1 MSSYLITV
9 NTIQGYSMLQINTK
23 ISPFRSKAFQTGS
36 DDFITVD
43 SEDLKGKWNVFFF
56 YPADFTYVC
65 PTELED
71 LADNYNDFQKMGVD
85 IYGISTDS
93 HFCHK
98 AWYDSSE
105 AIGKIQYPL
114 ISDNTFSISRSFEVL
129 REEEGRAERGT
140 FVIDPDGVIK
150 VMEITC
156 EGVGRDAEG
165 LLQKVKAAQYVRD
178 NPDEVC
184 PAKWKEGE
192 ATLAPSLD
200 LVGKI

>member
-1 MSSYLITV
+1 
-9 NTIQGYSMLQINTK
+9 MLQINTK
-23 ISPFRSKAFQTGS
+23 ISSFRSTAFQPGS

-43 SEDLKGKWNVFFF
+43 SENLKGKWNVFFF

-71 LADNYNDFQKMGVD
+71 LADNYSDFQKMGVD

-140 FVIDPDGVIK
+140 FVIDPDGVIT
-150 VMEITC
+150 VSYTH
-156 EGVGRDAEG
+156 
-165 LLQKVKAAQYVRD
+165 L
-178 NPDEVC
+178 
-184 PAKWKEGE
+184 
-192 ATLAPSLD
+192 TLPT
-200 LVGKI
+200 I

>member
-1 MSSYLITV
+1 
-9 NTIQGYSMLQINTK
+9 
-23 ISPFRSKAFQTGS
+23 
-36 DDFITVD
+36 
-43 SEDLKGKWNVFFF
+43 
-56 YPADFTYVC
+56 
-65 PTELED
+65 
-71 LADNYNDFQKMGVD
+71 MGVD

-156 EGVGRDAEG
+156 EGVGRDAKG
-165 LLQKVKAAQYVRD
+165 LLQMVKASMLEITLMRYVRR
-178 NPDEVC
+178 N
-184 PAKWKEGE
+184 
-192 ATLAPSLD
+192 
-200 LVGKI
+200 GKRVKLH

>member
-1 MSSYLITV
+1 
-9 NTIQGYSMLQINTK
+9 MLQINTEIK
-23 ISPFRSKAFQTGS
+23 PFKATAFKPGNE
-36 DDFITVD
+36 DFITID
-43 SEDLKGKWNVFFF
+43 SEDLHGRWNIFFF

-71 LADNYNDFQKMGVD
+71 LADNYETFQKMGVD
-85 IYGISTDS
+85 IYGVSTDS

-98 AWYDSSE
+98 AWFDSSE

-114 ISDNTFSISRSFEVL
+114 ISDNTFVISRNFEVL

-140 FVIDPDGVIK
+140 FVVDPDGLIK

-156 EGVGRDAEG
+156 EGVGRDAEA
-165 LLQKVKAAQYVRD
+165 LLQKVKAAQYIRE

>member
-1 MSSYLITV
+1 
-9 NTIQGYSMLQINTK
+9 MLQINTEIK
-23 ISPFRSKAFQTGS
+23 PFKATAFKPGYE
-36 DDFITVD
+36 DFITID
-43 SEDLKGKWNVFFF
+43 SNDLHGRWNIFFF

-71 LADNYNDFQKMGVD
+71 LADNYETFQKMGVD
-85 IYGISTDS
+85 IYGVSTDS

-98 AWYDSSE
+98 AWFDSSE

-114 ISDNTFSISRSFEVL
+114 ISDNTFIISRNFEVL

-140 FVIDPDGVIK
+140 FVVDPDGLIK

-165 LLQKVKAAQYVRD
+165 LLQKVKAAQYIRE

>member
-1 MSSYLITV
+1 
-9 NTIQGYSMLQINTK
+9 MLQINTK
-23 ISPFRSKAFQTGS
+23 ISPFRSKMFQPGS
-36 DDFITVD
+36 DDFIMVD

-156 EGVGRDAEG
+156 EGVGRDAEA

>member
-1 MSSYLITV
+1 
-9 NTIQGYSMLQINTK
+9 MLQINTK
-23 ISPFRSKAFQTGS
+23 ISSFRSTAFQPGS

-71 LADNYNDFQKMGVD
+71 LADNYSDFQKMGVD

-150 VMEITC
+150 VME
-156 EGVGRDAEG
+156 
-165 LLQKVKAAQYVRD
+165 L
-178 NPDEVC
+178 
-184 PAKWKEGE
+184 
-192 ATLAPSLD
+192 SL
-200 LVGKI
+200 IHI